1 MISVNDLKSFHIFES
16 LKDENLEKLIP
27 LAEPAEFSSR
37 SVIFREGESAENVY
51 LLASGKVLLE
61 QRMTKHMIVTV
72 DTLKP
77 GDVFGISSIVGSES
91 YTMDAMASEKSNV
104 LVLNSHELSSLLAEN
119 PEMGYKILKRLCI
132 AMKKQLTDRTDLF
145 VRSISNHPDFA
156 DLHQ

>member
-1 MISVNDLKSFHIFES
+1 MLSVNELKSFHIFES

-27 LAEPAEFSSR
+27 LIENAEFNAR
-37 SVIFREGESAENVY
+37 SVVFREGESADNVY

-77 GDVFGISSIVGSES
+77 GDIFGTSSIVGSES
-91 YTMDAMASEKSNV
+91 YTLDAVASEKSHV
-104 LVLNSHELSSLLAEN
+104 LVLNSHELSSLLADN
-119 PEMGYKILKRLCI
+119 PEMGYEILKKLCI
-132 AMKKQLTDRTDLF
+132 SMKKELTDRTDLF

-156 DLHQ
+156 ELNQ